1 MSYKHLTTFERSRIE
16 VLKKLKYSAR
26 KIGKE
31 IGRHHGTV
39 ARELKRNNE
48 QMYNA
53 ETAHKKY
60 CIRRKNSKPKG
71 KYSKTLIKQIERAL
85 NNTYS
90 PEQIANTLTK
100 GVVSFKTI
108 YHWIYKGIISTN
120 GLKLLRYKGKRHK
133 PKETR
138 GRFNTGK
145 SISKR
150 PKEIDSRT
158 TFGHWELDTIVSS
171 RGESKGCFATFAE

>member
-1 MSYKHLTTFERSRIE
+1 MSYKHLTTFKRSRIE
-16 VLKKLKYSAR
+16 VLKKLGYSAR

-31 IGRHHGTV
+31 IGRHHSTI

-85 NNTYS
+85 NSTYS

-108 YHWIYKGIISTN
+108 YCWIYKGMISTN
-120 GLKLLRYKGKRHK
+120 GLKLLRHNGKRHK

-138 GRFNTGK
+138 GRFNIGK

-150 PKEIDSRT
+150 PKEIKKRT
-158 TFGHWELDTIVSS
+158 TFGHW
-171 RGESKGCFATFAE
+171 